1 MRRLKKA
8 SSTISSGS
16 KLHTLARIF
25 DSGLQAAF
33 ANGPPVGG
41 NDIHGIARAGA
52 TPQAVDRSGKDP
64 RMAAGK
70 RTILA
75 GKKNELGHAEYPAP
89 GAMPER
95 Q

>member
-8 SSTISSGS
+8 SSMISSGS

-33 ANGPPVGG
+33 ASGRPLAATTSTVSPGR
-41 NDIHGIARAGA
+41 ARP
-52 TPQAVDRSGKDP
+52 PQAVDRSGKDP